1 MQAIDLNTDGS
12 FDQLLQAHVDINNAA
27 GVDVSVVGDTMW
39 LNVNGVCLVRLTD
52 CKHITLNSEKVGG
65 AE

>member
-1 MQAIDLNTDGS
+1 MQAINLNQDGS
-12 FDQLLQAHVDINNAA
+12 FDQLLQAHADINNADV
-27 GVDVSVVGDTMW
+27 VDVSVVGNTMW

-52 CKHITLNSEKVGG
+52 CKHIAFNSEKVGG